1 MNFVR
6 LVPVILSILLL
17 AAHFYRA
24 GNLILVILIVAS
36 PCLLFIRSNW
46 IVRLIQV
53 ELILGGIEWIRT
65 MLKLVNIR
73 QAHNLPWERLAIIL
87 GSVAAF
93 TIMSVLVFNLKTLKT
108 RYNARQQ
115 DDC

>member
-1 MNFVR
+1 MLF
-6 LVPVILSILLL
+6 L

-24 GNLILVILIVAS
+24 GYLILVVLIAAS
-36 PCLLFIRSNW
+36 PLLLFIRSPW
-46 IVRLIQV
+46 IVRFVQV

-65 MLKLVNIR
+65 AFRLVHIR

-93 TIMSVLVFNLKTLKT
+93 TILSTLVFNFRTLKEI
-108 RYNARQQ
+108 YNICQIN
-115 DDC
+115 DN

>member
-6 LVPVILSILLL
+6 LIPAIMSILLF

-24 GNLILVILIVAS
+24 GNLILVILITAS
-36 PCLLFIRSNW
+36 PLLLLIRSKW

-65 MLKLVNIR
+65 TIRLVHIR

-87 GSVAAF
+87 GFVAVF
-93 TIMSVLVFNLKTLKT
+93 TILSTLVFNVKTLKT
-108 RYNARQQ
+108 RYNGIHHVN
-115 DDC
+115 

>member
-24 GNLILVILIVAS
+24 GNLIFVILIVAS
-36 PCLLFIRSNW
+36 PCLLFIRRNW

-65 MLKLVNIR
+65 MLRLVNIR

-93 TIMSVLVFNLKTLKT
+93 TIMSVLVFNLKALKT
-108 RYNARQQ
+108 RYNARHQ

>member
-6 LVPVILSILLL
+6 LIPVIISMLLL

-24 GNLILVILIVAS
+24 GHLILVILITAS
-36 PCLLFIRSNW
+36 PLLLLIRASW

-53 ELILGGIEWIRT
+53 ELLLGGIEWIRT
-65 MLKLVNIR
+65 AIKLVHIR

-87 GSVAAF
+87 GSVAAL
-93 TIMSVLVFNLKTLKT
+93 TIFSSLAFNLKTLKT
-108 RYNARQQ
+108 RYKAR
-115 DDC
+115 DDK